1 MTTSNPNP
9 KPFFT
14 GYLPEQDVH
23 QIYYEQYGNVKGP
36 VIVVLHGG
44 PGSKSRSKQAGTYD
58 LSKYHVILFDQRGC
72 GQSTPAGKV
81 TDNTTQKLVEDIE
94 RIRLQL
100 NLTHWFVAGS
110 SWGSTLALTYA
121 QTHPDRVKGLL
132 LGSVFLGRARDEEW
146 AFSREGGI
154 SRLFPDLW
162 EERQEFL
169 KKHHATT
176 SNAAQVLLKMIETG
190 SEKEVKVATAAVR
203 NWEGNL
209 MTAQENL
216 SFIDPE
222 DIEEE
227 HINEAKI
234 FLHYET
240 HDFFLTENQLLKNI
254 DTIKSIPT
262 ILIHGRYDLLCP
274 AEQIWALAKK
284 LQHAETIILPTS
296 NHRLTADGEIARKL
310 AYNFFLS
317 KHT

>member
-1 MTTSNPNP
+1 MP
-9 KPFFT
+9 
-14 GYLPEQDVH
+14 
-23 QIYYEQYGNVKGP
+23 
-36 VIVVLHGG
+36 
-44 PGSKSRSKQAGTYD
+44 
-58 LSKYHVILFDQRGC
+58 
-72 GQSTPAGKV
+72 
-81 TDNTTQKLVEDIE
+81 
-94 RIRLQL
+94 
-100 NLTHWFVAGS
+100 
-110 SWGSTLALTYA
+110 
-121 QTHPDRVKGLL
+121 
-132 LGSVFLGRARDEEW
+132 
-146 AFSREGGI
+146 
-154 SRLFPDLW
+154 
-162 EERQEFL
+162 
-169 KKHHATT
+169 
-176 SNAAQVLLKMIETG
+176 QVLLKMIETG